1 MRENHL
7 KFLFVGIMLIFAAAG
22 QMNKSDNKNIVKI
35 KTEAPQKQQVLLA
48 QLKPRIADIGRA
60 EVLNPAE
67 IIPIP
72 VRNLD
77 IKDPEL
83 NVKAALVKDLD
94 NNMNLYALNSN
105 LRWPLASLTKL
116 MSAVIAIENVGLNK
130 EAKIS
135 QSALDSEG
143 VAGKLEKGEKYAVG
157 ELAKVMLLVSSNDAA
172 AAIAEYYGK
181 NDFVKQMQSKAYFL
195 GMDQT
200 TFGDSTG
207 IFPANNGTADDLE
220 ILIRYILEKH
230 PGIFKITAQEKA
242 EIFEN
247 SKAIKKELLNINGY
261 ASSRPNFLGG
271 KTGFTDEANGNLVSI
286 FEYKG
291 HKILLIVFGTSNRF
305 EQTDI
310 LFNWVKEAY
319 IF

>member
-1 MRENHL
+1 
-7 KFLFVGIMLIFAAAG
+7 
-22 QMNKSDNKNIVKI
+22 MNKSDNKNIVKI

-130 EAKIS
+130 EAEIS

-247 SKAIKKELLNINGY
+247 SKAIKKGLLNINGY